1 MYLAADVALI
11 TPLRDGMNLVAKE
24 YIASCTTKKGVLIL
38 SELAGA
44 ASELGECVLVNPL
57 DEIELSNAIVQ
68 ALTMPEDEQARN
80 LELMQ
85 QRLQTYTVVDWVNDF
100 LIQLGDIKQRQINE
114 DRKYL
119 NFEKRR
125 GIIGKFQESHQRLLL
140 LDYDGTLVG
149 FAKHPK
155 DATPDK
161 KLFSL
166 LQQLTT
172 LPNTQV
178 AIISGRDAQ
187 TLEQWFSTLP
197 VVLIAEHGAS
207 IKRPDDSW
215 EVAEAA
221 DQSWKNLIRP
231 TLEMFSKRCAGSFIE
246 EKNHTLAWHYRKV
259 EGELGFT
266 RSRELLDNLF
276 HLVRNVQL
284 QVIDG
289 NKVIEVRVSG
299 IDKGAAARR
308 IVQENSYEFVM
319 AIGDDKTDEDMFRVL
334 ADKAITVKVG
344 PGHSIAAY
352 YIKSQQDVIRFLNEL
367 VAEARLAPADRA

>member
-1 MYLAADVALI
+1 MQKRIENYDVQEWADDFMTELKNI
-11 TPLRDGMNLVAKE
+11 KNKQNL
-24 YIASCTTKKGVLIL
+24 YQIRF
-38 SELAGA
+38 
-44 ASELGECVLVNPL
+44 L
-57 DEIELSNAIVQ
+57 DEF
-68 ALTMPEDEQARN
+68 T
-80 LELMQ
+80 
-85 QRLQTYTVVDWVNDF
+85 
-100 LIQLGDIKQRQINE
+100 
-114 DRKYL
+114 
-119 NFEKRR
+119 RR
-125 GIIGKFQESHQRLLL
+125 RIYEAYRESKKRLLL

-367 VAEARLAPADRA
+367 VTEVRLAPADRA